1 MTNKKISE
9 LGLAEFIA
17 GLISETFE
25 AISASMEDQLRR
37 KSELSSACQMSV
49 DKYAQAFIDDAQ
61 VEEVVTELFGS
72 DNEEYTLEAGA
83 VYQPHTSKTEEA
95 PAFQALLSIEL
106 ESDVHFKK
114 QNHDMLLTQQ
124 GVDYISQSVLHRLA
138 SEQQDML
145 QNMIN
150 SGIPRIAVDKGKILS
165 RVSFNLVEG
174 EEENDKVIE
183 DPNEVTSARHTL
195 LSKRQN
201 IVNRLGKSRN
211 NLLIPNVQ
219 FKVKQASDS
228 VETSTTSVFGEVEL
242 HFKTVD

>member
-37 KSELSSACQMSV
+37 KSELSSACQMSIEE
-49 DKYAQAFIDDAQ
+49 YALAFIDNAQ
-61 VEEVVTELFGS
+61 FEEVVADLFGN
-72 DNEEYTLEAGA
+72 DNEEFTLEAGA
-83 VYQPHTSKTEEA
+83 IYLPSTPKVVEV
-95 PAFQALLSIEL
+95 PAFHDLLGIEL
-106 ESDVHFKK
+106 ESNVHYKK
-114 QNHDMLLTQQ
+114 RSNEIILTQQ